1 MKPNPVDWG
10 RDYLESGSDGDSDSK
25 EGLSED
31 ERRRSFSSEGWT
43 GDGLFPSSHSCW
55 HHLIPSGLLDWG
67 PQFFVGYW
75 LEAAL
80 HSSLCGPL
88 HMTAYKIVAYLFK
101 ACRKESLLAGH
112 IKIFCNNHIHV
123 FRHPITPAIFYCLE
137 ASPMSYLHSRGGSY
151 IRAWT
156 PGSGD
161 HESHPRIC
169 LPQVEKYEKQN
180 FKLLL
185 AISILSVS
193 R

>member
-1 MKPNPVDWG
+1 MLSLLPHDLCHG
-10 RDYLESGSDGDSDSK
+10 RSSSRWLPAVLEFQLSYSRSWKMILWKVLHSICNMPAPGS
-25 EGLSED
+25 
-31 ERRRSFSSEGWT
+31 
-43 GDGLFPSSHSCW
+43 W
-55 HHLIPSGLLDWG
+55 HHLIPCGLLDWG
-67 PQFFVGYW
+67 PQIFVGYW

-80 HSSLCGPL
+80 CSSLYGLL
-88 HMTAYKIVAYLFK
+88 HMTAYKIAACFFK

-112 IKIFCNNHIHV
+112 IKIFCNNHIRV
-123 FRHPITPAIFYCLE
+123 FRHPIIPAIFYCLE

-180 FKLLL
+180 Y
-185 AISILSVS
+185 AIAGY
-193 R
+193 